1 MGAARC
7 LPSGREGSRLRR
19 RVSTAATPV
28 ELQLQSWIYS
38 QAGSGRAP
46 ASTALTSPS
55 SGARARTGPAP
66 HPPPSRQTAHLQ
78 EEGGPPAPL
87 PSSQP
92 LRRRQRWETPV
103 RAEKAGRASWR
114 SWQVVLPRLPSQ
126 GWDTG
131 PGLFPWGA
139 RVLDL
144 PPLALHSHLGS
155 KKRSK
160 PTKRP
165 QRGTSR
171 ADPNDGKRGGRG
183 GDAGGGYLP
192 VSEMHPRGPHPSAVR
207 TALLQLRTRRAQG
220 GHGERREGHAGAPW
234 CSRLFQSAGGGPLF
248 SSWCLFVFSL
258 KTCF

>member
-1 MGAARC
+1 MAPRR
-7 LPSGREGSRLRR
+7 PSPPASRGGGGRDGRPLSGLRR
-19 RVSTAATPV
+19 RGGLPGGVGRWSCHDSHPR
-28 ELQLQSWIYS
+28 
-38 QAGSGRAP
+38 AGTR
-46 ASTALTSPS
+46 
-55 SGARARTGPAP
+55 GPGC
-66 HPPPSRQTAHLQ
+66 SR
-78 EEGGPPAPL
+78 GGPGSLTCLLL
-87 PSSQP
+87 PCTHISAQ
-92 LRRRQRWETPV
+92 
-103 RAEKAGRASWR
+103 
-114 SWQVVLPRLPSQ
+114 
-126 GWDTG
+126 
-131 PGLFPWGA
+131 
-139 RVLDL
+139 
-144 PPLALHSHLGS
+144 

-192 VSEMHPRGPHPSAVR
+192 VSVMHPRGPHPSAVR

-258 KTCF
+258 KTCFSGRLGGSVG